1 MNGQQMLKRDFVGDL
16 TPREGRTRKAAA
28 LAAQQAAKSP
38 VTLATIGAASLIAL
52 ACQFVVPLVAVP
64 VMFGV
69 LFLVRLRSSRT
80 WSTAERT
87 ARDSPIELPDL
98 IWYAD
103 VGAQAAI
110 RRLGQARRS
119 LAAAVAHSP
128 QDPEHALLARLRSV
142 AEIERRVVLLASRVE
157 YLGRFLSEISMPEIE
172 AEAQR
177 VRAKE
182 ANATTVEAR
191 ARYRLG
197 IAQREAQLKDARAL
211 EARRDQLLAT
221 IDYMLATLEMLP
233 LKLTRFQL
241 LRAESVDYAAIDP
254 ADDTAPLF
262 TDLEAIEEV
271 FIDQDQASFGQIT
284 ESEAPRF

>member
-16 TPREGRTRKAAA
+16 TPREGRTRKATA
-28 LAAQQAAKSP
+28 LAAQQAVRSP
-38 VTLATIGAASLIAL
+38 VTLATIGAASLIAF
-52 ACQFVVPLVAVP
+52 ACSMVAPLVAVP
-64 VMFGV
+64 VIFGV
-69 LFLVRLRSSRT
+69 LFLARLRSGQT
-80 WSTAERT
+80 WNTAERA
-87 ARDSPIELPDL
+87 ARESPIELPDL
-98 IWYAD
+98 IWYSD

-110 RRLGQARRS
+110 RRLGQARRA

-128 QDPEHALLARLRSV
+128 QDPEHEILTHLRSV
-142 AEIERRVVLLASRVE
+142 AEVERRVVLLAARVE
-157 YLGRFLSEISMPEIE
+157 YLGRFLSEISIPEIE

-182 ANATTVEAR
+182 ANAPTIEAR

-197 IAQREAQLKDARAL
+197 VAQREAQLRDARGL

-241 LRAESVDYAAIDP
+241 LRVDDVDDDVTDP
-254 ADDTAPLF
+254 LAGAAPLF

-271 FIDQDQASFGQIT
+271 FVDG
-284 ESEAPRF
+284 RG

>member
-16 TPREGRTRKAAA
+16 TPREGRTRKASS
-28 LAAQQAAKSP
+28 LAAHQAAKSP
-38 VTLATIGAASLIAL
+38 VTLATIGAASLIAF
-52 ACQFVVPLVAVP
+52 ACQLVVPLAAVP
-64 VMFGV
+64 VVFGV
-69 LFLVRLRSSRT
+69 LFLLRLRSSRT
-80 WSTAERT
+80 WTDADRT
-87 ARDSPIELPDL
+87 AREGPIELPDL

-110 RRLGQARRS
+110 RRLGQARRT

-128 QDPEHALLARLRSV
+128 QDPEHELLARLRSV
-142 AEIERRVVLLASRVE
+142 AEIERRVVLLAARVE

-182 ANATTVEAR
+182 ANATTHEAR

-197 IAQREAQLKDARAL
+197 VAQREAQLKDARAL
-211 EARRDQLLAT
+211 DARRDQLLAT

-241 LRAESVDYAAIDP
+241 LRAEAVDYAGADP
-254 ADDTAPLF
+254 AGDTAPLF
-262 TDLEAIEEV
+262 NDLEAIEEV
-271 FIDQDQASFGQIT
+271 FIDQSGFALQASG
-284 ESEAPRF
+284 SEDRRY